1 MSDILSSVDQRTQL
15 AGQNRLELLLF
26 KIDARQ
32 LFAINVF
39 KVREVIPEPKY
50 KTVPQSH
57 PYVIGIANIRG
68 HATPLIQLASPLGRH
83 SQVPLGQG
91 FIIVTEFNRMVQGF
105 RVDAVDKIINISWE
119 AVLPPPKSS
128 RSGHYMTAVTQ
139 HEDQLIE
146 ILDVER
152 ILADVRGLEA
162 NVSESLRNE
171 AATVQEQRP
180 HRVLVVDD
188 SSVARLQV
196 RRTLEQIGVEV
207 ELANDGREAL
217 EKLEAMAAQDAPE
230 EWFDAVVSDIEM
242 PRMDGYT
249 LCSRLRADER
259 LAKLPIILHTSLSGS
274 FNQAMIE
281 RVGANGFLPKF
292 QPDELA
298 SSVLKVLEP
307 TR

>member
-1 MSDILSSVDQRTQL
+1 MSNILNSVDQRTQL

-50 KTVPQSH
+50 KPVPQAH
-57 PYVIGIANIRG
+57 PYVLGIADIRG
-68 HATPLIQLASPLGRH
+68 HATPLIALASPLGRH
-83 SQVPLGQG
+83 SQVPMGQG

-105 RVDAVDKIINISWE
+105 RVDAVDRIINISWE
-119 AVLPPPKSS
+119 AVLPPPNSS

-152 ILADVRGLEA
+152 ILADVRGISTE
-162 NVSESLRNE
+162 VSENLRNE
-171 AATVQEQRP
+171 AATVQQERP

-217 EKLEAMAAQDAPE
+217 EKLEAMAAQSAPE

-249 LCSRLRADER
+249 LCSSLRANER

-298 SSVLKVLEP
+298 STVLKLLEQND
-307 TR
+307 

>member
-26 KIDARQ
+26 NIDARQ

-50 KTVPQSH
+50 KPVPQAH
-57 PYVIGIANIRG
+57 PYVLGIADIRG
-68 HATPLIQLASPLGRH
+68 HATPLIALASPLGRH
-83 SQVPLGQG
+83 SQVPSGQG

-105 RVDAVDKIINISWE
+105 RVDAVDRIINISWE

-152 ILADVRGLEA
+152 ILADVRGISTD
-162 NVSESLRNE
+162 VSENLRNE
-171 AATVQEQRP
+171 GATVQEQRP

-217 EKLEAMAAQDAPE
+217 DKLEAMAAQTPPE
-230 EWFDAVVSDIEM
+230 EWYDAVVSDIEM

-298 SSVLKVLEP
+298 STVLKLLE
-307 TR
+307 